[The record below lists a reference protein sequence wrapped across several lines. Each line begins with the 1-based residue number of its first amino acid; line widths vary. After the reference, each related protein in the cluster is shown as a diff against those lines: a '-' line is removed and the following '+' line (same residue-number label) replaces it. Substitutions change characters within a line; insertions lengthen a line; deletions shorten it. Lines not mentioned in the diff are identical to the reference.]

1 MIVVCEFITPSGLQ
15 RLQQSGLE
23 VHYDPNLWKDREAL
37 KARLA
42 GASALIVRNQTQV
55 NAELLAAAPRLRVVG
70 RLGVGL
76 DNINQPDLRAAG
88 VQLYFARGI
97 NANGVAEYVMAAM
110 LHLAR
115 NIAGAAAHVAE
126 GGWNRAAFGGFE
138 LSGKTLGLVGLGEVG
153 LRVARR
159 ARAFGMRVVASD
171 PMRLPWESA
180 VEDLGIELV
189 STPEVLRRAQFLS
202 LHAPLTPETR
212 ELIRAETLATMPRGS
227 FLINTARGELV
238 QQADLVAALRSGH
251 LAGAVLDVVDPEPLL
266 PEHPL
271 RGVENLWI
279 TPHVAGLTAEAQEA
293 VGLRVAE
300 GVLNLLGVA

>member
-23 VHYDPNLWKDREAL
+23 VHYDPHLWKDREAL

-76 DNINQPDLRAAG
+76 DNINQPDLKAAG

-126 GGWNRAAFGGFE
+126 GGWNRTAFGGFE

-212 ELIRAETLATMPRGS
+212 ELIRAETLAAMPRGS

-251 LAGAVLDVVDPEPLL
+251 LAGAVLDVVDPEPLP

-300 GVLNLLGVA
+300 GVLNILGVA